1 MWEVDHPNIVKI
13 LEAYRD
19 DQHLHIV
26 MEQCK
31 GQELFDFVLSKQKL
45 NEQETVVIV
54 AEILKTLKYLHN
66 WNLVHRDLKPENII
80 YD

>member
-1 MWEVDHPNIVKI
+1 
-13 LEAYRD
+13 
-19 DQHLHIV
+19 

-66 WNLVHRDLKPENII
+66 RNLVHRDLKPENII